1 MTPSTPKI
9 PASSPASPDK
19 GFCPSIHQML
29 HRYFTGWYP
38 CPLGETQDTPIGWR
52 KFSHRGIQWLNLE
65 KIRIGSKQKRYVFS
79 PKFQIR
85 YNTAFKEVL
94 AGCADIT
101 RDGHTW
107 ITPSLID
114 LFCTLRTLG
123 FAHSFECWQDGQLVG
138 GAFGIQIGGMMT
150 IESMFHR
157 VDHASKAAYVQT
169 LLRLVERGFKL
180 LDVNVAVGHFT
191 RFGAET
197 VPQWQFEEYLR
208 DVRNLSPSLADEFP
222 APVLPLSVK
231 LHIPFSRVVGA
242 VTKRLRLGS
251 KR

>member
-9 PASSPASPDK
+9 LASPPIYPDED
-19 GFCPSIHQML
+19 FCPSLHQTL

-38 CPLGETQDTPIGWR
+38 CPLGETQDTPNGWR
-52 KFSHRGIQWLNLE
+52 KFSHRGIQWLDLK
-65 KIRIGSKQKRYVFS
+65 KIHIGAKQKRYVFS

-85 YNTAFKEVL
+85 YNTAFKEVV

-107 ITPSLID
+107 ITPSLVD
-114 LFCTLRTLG
+114 LYCTLRKLG